1 MDELPLRA
9 VVIGSGVGG
18 AAAALLLS
26 HAGIPTLLAEKER
39 RLGGA
44 AAAYERDGFRVD
56 TGTHM
61 LCRGEE
67 GPLGDVL
74 RRVGHGDAITF
85 RQSSEPPALCVAG
98 GARAARAGA
107 APRAG
112 RVVLQ
117 AELWRLAGAAREL
130 ARGLDLTALEAA
142 RAARL
147 LAHAA
152 AMRDVDMAACDDATA
167 EAYAARFVPRAAA
180 AARLGGLLGL
190 PLLLPGAEAS
200 AGEAL
205 FSWRRIARSGQQ
217 RYPEGGA
224 ARVPEVFCRL
234 ARELGAAVWTG
245 AGVRRVLV
253 SDRRVRGVELEDGTA
268 LPARIVVSTVGL
280 LPTVSGLVGEAH
292 FPEAYVARA
301 RALAPQPRQ
310 VQVKIGLRRRLAAA
324 GALAGL
330 GGGSDGDGA
339 PALPFYCLVPTRFD
353 PSLAPPGHELL
364 CACAVSGGRGGASR
378 GAPAASVDGLLR
390 ALAGAVP
397 GLLSE
402 AIFVD
407 GAPADGRGEALA
419 QAGELAGELATA
431 TAQTPGQVGRA
442 RPAVYTPVRG
452 LYLAGRGAGGRGAGM
467 ELAASSAIECV
478 DRILVD
484 MGRDLGAPAPP
495 ALIDIAGDLLGRAAA
510 STVTWAARARLG

>member
-1 MDELPLRA
+1 MNEVPLRA

-39 RLGGA
+39 RLGGS

-61 LCRGEE
+61 LCHGEE
-67 GPLGDVL
+67 GPIGDVL
-74 RRVGHGDAITF
+74 RRVGQGDAIAF
-85 RQSSEPPALCVAG
+85 RQSGEPAALC
-98 GARAARAGA
+98 
-107 APRAG
+107 
-112 RVVLQ
+112 
-117 AELWRLAGAAREL
+117 LAGAARGRRARAPRGARVVLPADLRQLAASALDL
-130 ARGLDLTALEAA
+130 ARALELTPLEAA

-147 LAHAA
+147 LAHAT
-152 AMRDVDMAACDDATA
+152 AMRDVDLAACDGVTA
-167 EAYAARFVPRAAA
+167 EAFAARFLPRAAA

-190 PLLLPGAEAS
+190 PLLLPGSEAS

-205 FSWRRIARSGQQ
+205 FSWRRLARSGRQS
-217 RYPEGGA
+217 YPEGGA
-224 ARVPEVFCRL
+224 ARVPDVFCRL
-234 ARELGAAVWTG
+234 ARELGAAVRTG
-245 AGVRRVLV
+245 TAVRRVLV
-253 SDRRVRGVELEDGTA
+253 RDRRVRGVELEDGTTLA
-268 LPARIVVSTVGL
+268 ARIVVSTAGL
-280 LPTVSGLVGEAH
+280 RSTVAGLVGEAH
-292 FPEAYVARA
+292 FPEAYVAHA
-301 RALAPQPRQ
+301 RALTPQPRQ
-310 VQVKIGLRRRLAAA
+310 VQVKIGLRRRLVAA

-330 GGGSDGDGA
+330 GGDRGDGA
-339 PALPFYCLVPTRFD
+339 PALPFYGVAPTRFD

-364 CACAVSGGRGGASR
+364 CACAVSGAGGASP
-378 GAPAASVDGLLR
+378 GAPAATVDELLR

-402 AIFVD
+402 AVFVD
-407 GAPADGRGEALA
+407 GSPGDACAPGGEPA
-419 QAGELAGELATA
+419 AG

-452 LYLAGRGAGGRGAGM
+452 LYLAGRAAGGRGAGL

-484 MGRDLGAPAPP
+484 LGRDLGAPPPP
-495 ALIDIAGDLLGRAAA
+495 ALVDIAGDLLERAAA
-510 STVTWAARARLG
+510 STVTWFTRPRG

>member
-1 MDELPLRA
+1 MDEVPLRA

-18 AAAALLLS
+18 AAAALLLA

-39 RLGGA
+39 RLGGSA
-44 AAAYERDGFRVD
+44 AAHERDGFRVD

-74 RRVGHGDAITF
+74 RRVGQGDAIAF
-85 RQSSEPPALCVAG
+85 RQSSEPAALCFAG
-98 GARAARAGA
+98 AARAARAGA
-107 APRAG
+107 PRGA
-112 RVVLQ
+112 RVVLP
-117 AELWRLAGAAREL
+117 ADLRRLAASALDL
-130 ARGLDLTALEAA
+130 ARALELTPLEAA

-147 LAHAA
+147 LAHAT
-152 AMRDVDMAACDDATA
+152 AMRDVDLAACDGVTA
-167 EAYAARFVPRAAA
+167 EAYAARFLPRAAA

-190 PLLLPGAEAS
+190 PLLLPGSEAS

-205 FSWRRIARSGQQ
+205 FSLRRLARSGRQS
-217 RYPEGGA
+217 YPEGGA
-224 ARVPEVFCRL
+224 ARVPDVFCRL
-234 ARELGAAVWTG
+234 ARELGAAVRPGTT
-245 AGVRRVLV
+245 VRRVLV
-253 SDRRVRGVELEDGTA
+253 RDRRVRGVELEDGTA
-268 LPARIVVSTVGL
+268 LPARIVVSTAGL
-280 LPTVSGLVGEAH
+280 LSTVAGLVGEPH
-292 FPEAYVARA
+292 FPEAYVARV
-301 RALAPQPRQ
+301 RALTPQPRQ
-310 VQVKIGLRRRLAAA
+310 VQVKIGLRKRLIAA
-324 GALAGL
+324 GALADL
-330 GGGSDGDGA
+330 GGDGDGDGA
-339 PALPFYCLVPTRFD
+339 PSLPFYCVAPTRFD

-364 CACAVSGGRGGASR
+364 CACAVSGASG
-378 GAPAASVDGLLR
+378 GAPAATVDELLR

-407 GAPADGRGEALA
+407 GSPANERGDACA
-419 QAGELAGELATA
+419 SGGELAAG

-452 LYLAGRGAGGRGAGM
+452 LYLAGRAAGGRGAGM

-484 MGRDLGAPAPP
+484 LGHDLGAPAPP

-510 STVTWAARARLG
+510 STVSWATRPRG

>member
-1 MDELPLRA
+1 MDDEVPLRA

-39 RLGGA
+39 RLGGSA
-44 AAAYERDGFRVD
+44 AAVERDGFRVD

-61 LCRGEE
+61 LCRGED

-74 RRVGHGDAITF
+74 RRVGQGDAIAF
-85 RQSSEPPALCVAG
+85 RQSGEPAALCFAG
-98 GARAARAGA
+98 AARGARAGA
-107 APRAG
+107 ARGG
-112 RVVLQ
+112 RVALP
-117 AELWRLAGAAREL
+117 ADLRRLAATALDL
-130 ARGLDLTALEAA
+130 ARALELTPLEAA

-147 LAHAA
+147 LAHAT
-152 AMRDVDMAACDDATA
+152 AMRDVDLAACDDVTA
-167 EAYAARFVPRAAA
+167 EAYAARFLPRAAA

-190 PLLLPGAEAS
+190 PLLLPGSEAS

-205 FSWRRIARSGQQ
+205 FALRQLARSG
-217 RYPEGGA
+217 RRSYPEGGA

-234 ARELGAAVWTG
+234 ARELGAAVRTG
-245 AGVRRVLV
+245 TVVRRVLV
-253 SDRRVRGVELEDGTA
+253 RDRRARGVELDDGTT
-268 LPARIVVSTVGL
+268 LSARIVVSTAGVAS
-280 LPTVSGLVGEAH
+280 TVAELVGEPH
-292 FPEAYVARA
+292 FPEAYVARV
-301 RALAPQPRQ
+301 RALTPLPRQ
-310 VQVKIGLRRRLAAA
+310 AQVKIGLRRRLAAA

-330 GGGSDGDGA
+330 GGGSGA
-339 PALPFYCLVPTRFD
+339 PALPFYCVAPTRFD

-364 CACAVSGGRGGASR
+364 CACAVSGASGGASP
-378 GAPAASVDGLLR
+378 GAPPATVDELLR

-402 AIFVD
+402 AVFVD
-407 GAPADGRGEALA
+407 GSPGDERGPACGPGGEPA
-419 QAGELAGELATA
+419 AG

-452 LYLAGRGAGGRGAGM
+452 LYLAGRAAGGRGAGM
-467 ELAASSAIECV
+467 ELAASSAMECV

-484 MGRDLGAPAPP
+484 LGRDLGAPAPP
-495 ALIDIAGDLLGRAAA
+495 ALLDIAGDLLGRVAA
-510 STVTWAARARLG
+510 STVSWVARPRG

>member
-18 AAAALLLS
+18 AAAALLLA
-26 HAGIPTLLAEKER
+26 HAGVPTLLAEKER

-74 RRVGHGDAITF
+74 RRVGQGDAITF
-85 RQSSEPPALCVAG
+85 RQSSEPAALCVAG
-98 GARAARAGA
+98 GVGGA
-107 APRAG
+107 APRGG
-112 RVVLQ
+112 RVVLR

-130 ARGLDLTALEAA
+130 ARGLDLTPLEAA

-152 AMRDVDMAACDDATA
+152 AMRDVDMAAYDDATA
-167 EAYAARFVPRAAA
+167 EAYAARFVPRAPA
-180 AARLGGLLGL
+180 AARLGSLLAL

-205 FSWRRIARSGQQ
+205 FSWRRLARSGQQ

-268 LPARIVVSTVGL
+268 LSARIVVSTAGL
-280 LPTVSGLVGEAH
+280 LPTVSRLVGEAH

-301 RALAPQPRQ
+301 RALAPQPGQ
-310 VQVKIGLRRRLAAA
+310 VQVKIGLRRRLVAA

-330 GGGSDGDGA
+330 GGASDGDGA

-364 CACAVSGGRGGASR
+364 CACAVSGGRGGA
-378 GAPAASVDGLLR
+378 PAASVDGLLR

-397 GLLSE
+397 GLLSD

-407 GAPADGRGEALA
+407 GAPADGGGEAFA
-419 QAGELAGELATA
+419 RAGELAAG

-452 LYLAGRGAGGRGAGM
+452 LYLAGRAAGGRGAGM

-510 STVTWAARARLG
+510 STVTWAARPRG